1 MSALLRLPTQI
12 AQPYLVLPF
21 MPGICSSFKKKGGYR
36 KVTLFFHSLVI
47 GFLSNLEMDMFWE
60 RIWKTS
66 GGGEIEKLA
75 QLVFTY

>member
-1 MSALLRLPTQI
+1 MSALLRPPTQI

-21 MPGICSSFKKKGGYR
+21 MPQICSSFKKKRGYR
-36 KVTLFFHSLVI
+36 KVTLCFYSLVI

-60 RIWKTS
+60 STWKTS
-66 GGGEIEKLA
+66 GGVIEKLA